1 MMNKKQNEIRQFTK
15 GLQLK
20 CKSAVEK
27 AVTFLNS
34 HFNRLSNKNK
44 KITLVLFGI
53 IIGAI
58 CLLLIF
64 RAANGIVT
72 NTFSVQ
78 NMSTSKDIY
87 MKNNKKWDFNQLI
100 PIGKMKGEINGE
112 YDSFYVAV
120 DKEAMIYINRNI
132 EYSEK
137 AYVKTNRWEKITR
150 EQLNEYAKSLHFIP
164 FQNKNKKALK
174 IK

>member
-1 MMNKKQNEIRQFTK
+1 MNTEKQNEIKQLAK

-20 CKSAVEK
+20 YKSAEDK
-27 AVTFLNS
+27 AVKVLNS

-53 IIGAI
+53 IIGTI

-64 RAANGIVT
+64 RAANGIVAD
-72 NTFSVQ
+72 TFSVQ
-78 NMSTSKDIY
+78 SMSTSKDIY

-112 YDSFYVAV
+112 YDSFYLAV

-137 AYVKTNRWEKITR
+137 AYVKNNRWEKITR

-164 FQNKNKKALK
+164 FQSKNKKALK